1 MDTRSCLRP
10 GHDRD
15 AVILCAK
22 HDQVPIPHKDGP
34 AVHCEN
40 AWRAKGQPG
49 FVDTHVDHL
58 IT

>member
-1 MDTRSCLRP
+1 MLRP